1 MISRSKYRNRKVTWM
16 GNTYDSEKE
25 RHRHAELLLLER
37 AGAIQG
43 LQRQYKFTLLPSQIY
58 DGKVIERP
66 CCYVADFVYQENGNT
81 IVEDVKGY
89 KKGQAYALFTIK
101 RKMMFHFFGIRIK
114 EV

>member
-1 MISRSKYRNRKVTWM
+1 MNKYRARKITRD
-16 GNTYDSEKE
+16 GITYDSIKE
-25 RHRHAELLLLER
+25 YRRHVELTLLEK
-37 AGAIQG
+37 AGKIHG
-43 LQRQYKFTLLPSQIY
+43 LQRQVKFTLIPSQMY
-58 DGKVIERP
+58 DGKVVERP
-66 CCYVADFVYQENGNT
+66 CTYVADFVYQENGNT